1 METNLTEQPL
11 IDSPQRKAERRRTNK
26 VIKFM
31 KDNSVNDD
39 KDALEVD
46 LNKAIELDE
55 PYGRADL
62 KESKE
67 VVDKKKN
74 HVLKDDYFSSTI
86 NQEKII
92 NTILPEYISINE
104 TDLDEYIQE
113 LFTGLNK
120 SELSTFERIKKEF
133 KGKQISANCTNV
145 GPLVPSKC
153 IDCVMNV
160 HSDISDKLFEEIS
173 RDISKAR
180 FILND
185 GDSFYRAFMFALI
198 EHYILYKNIYELK
211 KLIYAVSK
219 KLRSKIFKRKNAE
232 TNLNEILW
240 IFYLLYSNLQEGN
253 IQNAY
258 SIFFTAI
265 NINKNFDIGLIKFMK
280 IAMAEYIEDNA
291 SLIFKD
297 EHFEEIEAIAAPAY
311 LNNHVFDF
319 RKYIED
325 RILTMNYD
333 ADKFIVQLSP
343 TVFHMNL
350 DLYCIEGTA
359 EEVKHISYL
368 KNYFTCLSDKSLHKS
383 ISLFYHFSRYDKLYS
398 NDLFNSFQNDLYFSL
413 GEEEFTAKCSQ
424 RYIEVNKMVA
434 CDICKQRSDEI
445 CFEHIPNFNFC
456 KICIIEAVDKII
468 THRINHFIS
477 EYYNNASYYCRP
489 VSLSK
494 SNPQYKLYDEDFV
507 ALFGR
512 NVAQTLLY
520 TMDALCFNCMQKLTD
535 DSIKMPECE
544 CKLCKRCATNFI
556 MEATDHKIILN
567 NYEKKKTKAKKVICS
582 CGEPF
587 DTETAI
593 DLIYKNK
600 INDYRS
606 QAQQRLMDVASE
618 TCCICN
624 KIHKKNTGSKIVSMN
639 TNTRDNNVYFKFDI
653 IPESGVDT
661 GDCTHIMCKK
671 CLDVLNSELDKMI
684 KKGEMK
690 QNDLFMLLDCKVFYK
705 RHKVESKKFRSA
717 ASRNNQ
723 DNSCCVVF

>member
-1 METNLTEQPL
+1 MEMNLTEQPL
-11 IDSPQRKAERRRTNK
+11 IDSPQRKADRRRTNK

-92 NTILPEYISINE
+92 NTVLPEYISINE

-133 KGKQISANCTNV
+133 KEKQISLNCANV

-153 IDCVMNV
+153 MDCVMNV

-173 RDISKAR
+173 RDISRAR

-211 KLIYAVSK
+211 KLIYGVSK

-325 RILTMNYD
+325 RIL
-333 ADKFIVQLSP
+333 Q
-343 TVFHMNL
+343 
-350 DLYCIEGTA
+350 
-359 EEVKHISYL
+359 
-368 KNYFTCLSDKSLHKS
+368 
-383 ISLFYHFSRYDKLYS
+383 
-398 NDLFNSFQNDLYFSL
+398 
-413 GEEEFTAKCSQ
+413 
-424 RYIEVNKMVA
+424 
-434 CDICKQRSDEI
+434 
-445 CFEHIPNFNFC
+445 
-456 KICIIEAVDKII
+456 
-468 THRINHFIS
+468 
-477 EYYNNASYYCRP
+477 
-489 VSLSK
+489 
-494 SNPQYKLYDEDFV
+494 
-507 ALFGR
+507 
-512 NVAQTLLY
+512 
-520 TMDALCFNCMQKLTD
+520 
-535 DSIKMPECE
+535 
-544 CKLCKRCATNFI
+544 
-556 MEATDHKIILN
+556 
-567 NYEKKKTKAKKVICS
+567 
-582 CGEPF
+582 
-587 DTETAI
+587 
-593 DLIYKNK
+593 
-600 INDYRS
+600 
-606 QAQQRLMDVASE
+606 
-618 TCCICN
+618 
-624 KIHKKNTGSKIVSMN
+624 
-639 TNTRDNNVYFKFDI
+639 
-653 IPESGVDT
+653 
-661 GDCTHIMCKK
+661 
-671 CLDVLNSELDKMI
+671 
-684 KKGEMK
+684 
-690 QNDLFMLLDCKVFYK
+690 
-705 RHKVESKKFRSA
+705 
-717 ASRNNQ
+717 
-723 DNSCCVVF
+723 